1 MTAVI
6 SCKPQHSGHH
16 PVTMRSLASPK
27 AGCTTPSAAAVV
39 ETKTNLTSTTPPSRT
54 ATSPPDIQDT
64 TQNYIIETPDIL
76 THSTPNIPTKN
87 NVSINIDQ
95 LELENSSLKN
105 TITDLKKQLRDVT
118 DRAIASDTRLLQY
131 TNEVFELPHGFV
143 GNICPSITTEVVDEQ
158 LGTRVEDN
166 EADEDSARVHESST
180 HVAGS
185 PGTETAAVSAV
196 HQTIPAEH
204 SSQSIEN
211 LLKLERD
218 KNEELRKQI
227 LSLRVELP
235 CRKCKI
241 YEEETKKMISTLRL
255 FEAESREL
263 KAKINSSNFKISNDK
278 IYLQKESESTAAPA
292 EEGVAFTVVTK
303 KTSKKKKRKPKKHGK
318 KTYNSAKPET
328 GTGNQIKTG
337 NPETTPMVKLPFK
350 NVTVIGDSHSRHL
363 ASLMCKNSRGTNIG
377 GICKPGTGLLSVTPA
392 LVHPPDHCCV
402 LLAGTNDVAAGKQD
416 IIFSKLEKIVK
427 DCCSSSAL
435 LVLSL
440 PTRHDLPSDSPVHQT
455 TALVNNYIAELCIR
469 YEGAEMLDI
478 SNMDRSHFTP
488 HGLHLRASGKQLLAD
503 LILQRISGMMPRP
516 RRRVTAVTA
525 PIRST
530 PSPTPDPV
538 TLPYSTYAEAVIGTS
553 QPLTTDI
560 LNASMKTVSK
570 NCLVMYSAK
579 ID

>member
-1 MTAVI
+1 MDLNNVCALCV
-6 SCKPQHSGHH
+6 HNHN
-16 PVTMRSLASPK
+16 PV
-27 AGCTTPSAAAVV
+27 
-39 ETKTNLTSTTPPSRT
+39 NRT
-54 ATSPPDIQDT
+54 ATSPPDIQNT
-64 TQNYIIETPDIL
+64 TQNSIIETPDIL
-76 THSTPNIPTKN
+76 NHSTPNIPTKN

-118 DRAIASDTRLLQY
+118 DDAIASDTRLLQY

-227 LSLRVELP
+227 LSLRVEFP

-241 YEEETKKMISTLRL
+241 YEEETNKMISTLRL
-255 FEAESREL
+255 FEAERSRL
-263 KAKINSSNFKISNDK
+263 YSSH
-278 IYLQKESESTAAPA
+278 Q
-292 EEGVAFTVVTK
+292 

-350 NVTVIGDSHSRHL
+350 NVTVIGDSHLRHL
-363 ASLMCKNSRGTNIG
+363 ASLICKNSRGTNIG
-377 GICKPGTGLLSVTPA
+377 GICKPGAGLLSVTPA

-402 LLAGTNDVAAGKQD
+402 VLAGTNDVAAGKQD
-416 IIFSKLEKIVK
+416 IIFSKLEKIMK

-560 LNASMKTVSK
+560 LNASMKTV
-570 NCLVMYSAK
+570 
-579 ID
+579 

>member
-1 MTAVI
+1 
-6 SCKPQHSGHH
+6 
-16 PVTMRSLASPK
+16 
-27 AGCTTPSAAAVV
+27 
-39 ETKTNLTSTTPPSRT
+39 
-54 ATSPPDIQDT
+54 
-64 TQNYIIETPDIL
+64 
-76 THSTPNIPTKN
+76 
-87 NVSINIDQ
+87 
-95 LELENSSLKN
+95 
-105 TITDLKKQLRDVT
+105 
-118 DRAIASDTRLLQY
+118 
-131 TNEVFELPHGFV
+131 
-143 GNICPSITTEVVDEQ
+143 
-158 LGTRVEDN
+158 
-166 EADEDSARVHESST
+166 
-180 HVAGS
+180 
-185 PGTETAAVSAV
+185 
-196 HQTIPAEH
+196 
-204 SSQSIEN
+204 
-211 LLKLERD
+211 
-218 KNEELRKQI
+218 
-227 LSLRVELP
+227 
-235 CRKCKI
+235 
-241 YEEETKKMISTLRL
+241 MISTLRL

-303 KTSKKKKRKPKKHGK
+303 KTSKKKKRKPIKHDK

-427 DCCSSSAL
+427 DYCS
-435 LVLSL
+435 
-440 PTRHDLPSDSPVHQT
+440 HDLPSDSPVHQT
-455 TALVNNYIAELCIR
+455 TALVNNYIAELCIC
-469 YEGAEMLDI
+469 YKGAEMLDI

-488 HGLHLRASGKQLLAD
+488 HSLHLRASGKQLLAD

-530 PSPTPDPV
+530 PSPIPDPV
-538 TLPYSTYAEAVIGTS
+538 TLPYSTYAEAVTGTS

-570 NCLVMYSAK
+570 NCLVMSSAK

>member
-143 GNICPSITTEVVDEQ
+143 GNICLSITTVVDEQ

-166 EADEDSARVHESST
+166 DADEDSARVHESST

-185 PGTETAAVSAV
+185 P
-196 HQTIPAEH
+196 
-204 SSQSIEN
+204 
-211 LLKLERD
+211 
-218 KNEELRKQI
+218 
-227 LSLRVELP
+227 
-235 CRKCKI
+235 
-241 YEEETKKMISTLRL
+241 
-255 FEAESREL
+255 
-263 KAKINSSNFKISNDK
+263 
-278 IYLQKESESTAAPA
+278 
-292 EEGVAFTVVTK
+292 
-303 KTSKKKKRKPKKHGK
+303 
-318 KTYNSAKPET
+318 
-328 GTGNQIKTG
+328 
-337 NPETTPMVKLPFK
+337 
-350 NVTVIGDSHSRHL
+350 GDSHSRHL

-377 GICKPGTGLLSVTPA
+377 GICKPGAGLLSVTPA

-440 PTRHDLPSDSPVHQT
+440 STRHDLPSDSPVHQT
-455 TALVNNYIAELCIR
+455 TALVNNYIALVYPLR
-469 YEGAEMLDI
+469 GRGNAG
-478 SNMDRSHFTP
+478 FQQ
-488 HGLHLRASGKQLLAD
+488 HG
-503 LILQRISGMMPRP
+503 
-516 RRRVTAVTA
+516 
-525 PIRST
+525 
-530 PSPTPDPV
+530 
-538 TLPYSTYAEAVIGTS
+538 S
-553 QPLTTDI
+553 QPLHPTRPPSACKWQTAGQPHTSEDLRYDASAPSPRHCSNCADPFHTLSNTGPRHLALQHLCRGCHRDITTTDI
-560 LNASMKTVSK
+560 LNASMKTV
-570 NCLVMYSAK
+570 
-579 ID
+579 